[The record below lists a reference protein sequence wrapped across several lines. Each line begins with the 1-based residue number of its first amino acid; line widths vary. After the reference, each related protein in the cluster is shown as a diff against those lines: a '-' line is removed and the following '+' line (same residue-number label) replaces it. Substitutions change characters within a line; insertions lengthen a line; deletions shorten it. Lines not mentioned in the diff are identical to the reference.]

1 VGFTVHIKDL
11 RSLVDK
17 MAFNKLLGIHVLR
30 YHSDGLTVEC
40 SVREELLNSAG
51 VLHGGV
57 LATVADAA
65 VGIALARHFGGKRPM
80 TTIELKINYLRPV
93 AHGKVL
99 ARARLLKV
107 GTTIC
112 VGRVDVKDSAGKIV
126 GAALVSY
133 MLLRTER

>member
-1 VGFTVHIKDL
+1 MQIKDL
-11 RSLVDK
+11 RTLVDK
-17 MAFNKLLGIHVLR
+17 MPFNKLLGIHVLR

-40 SVREELLNSAG
+40 RVRDELLNSAG

-65 VGIALARHFGGKRPM
+65 VGIALARHFGGKRAM

-93 AHGKVL
+93 AQGKVL

-112 VGRVDVKDSAGKIV
+112 VGRVDVKDTTGKVV

-133 MLLRTER
+133 MLLRTE

>member
-1 VGFTVHIKDL
+1 VNIKQL
-11 RSLVDK
+11 RSLVDA
-17 MAFNKLLGIHVLR
+17 MPFNALLGIHVLR

-40 SVREELLNSAG
+40 TVREQLLNSAG

-65 VGIALARHFGGKRPM
+65 GGIALARHFGGRRPM
-80 TTIELKINYLRPV
+80 TTIEMKINYLRP
-93 AHGKVL
+93 AGEGKVH

-112 VGRVDVKDSAGKIV
+112 VGRVDVKNATGKIV
-126 GAALVSY
+126 AAALVSY
-133 MLLRTER
+133 MLLGTER

>member
-1 VGFTVHIKDL
+1 M
-11 RSLVDK
+11 S
-17 MAFNKLLGIHVLR
+17 FNKLLGIRLVR

-40 SVREELLNSAG
+40 AVRDELLNSAG

-65 VGIALARHFGGKRPM
+65 VGIALARHFGGKRAM

-93 AHGKVL
+93 PAGKVL

-112 VGRVDVKDSAGKIV
+112 VGRVDVKDSSGKIV
-126 GAALVSY
+126 AAALVSY
-133 MLLRTER
+133 MLLRAER